1 MRRKWI
7 VIWIVTV
14 IIVLWGI
21 SLCVTIILD
30 NNKRPEA
37 IILID
42 VTDYDEVKESI
53 FEWFINNDEL
63 KNKIDFRVI
72 MTVNADLIV
81 FNPFKF
87 YDELQE
93 NTGVK
98 NPIHGTARNWKAAI
112 ILMSEWL
119 KKREIFPGKGEKI
132 LIILSTQI
140 NSNRGE
146 QFEAIKQFQA
156 DYPKI
161 KLIMTIL
168 RKNNSNIGKPKKV
181 FPFKRKSENLA
192 NISDY

>member
-1 MRRKWI
+1 MRKECIAILI
-7 VIWIVTV
+7 VIVV
-14 IIVLWGI
+14 IVLWGI
-21 SLCVTIILD
+21 SSFVFRISS
-30 NNKRPEA
+30 NKEKSEA

-63 KNKIDFRVI
+63 ENKIDFRAI
-72 MTVNADLIV
+72 MTVNADFIV

-87 YDELQE
+87 YDELEE
-93 NTGVK
+93 NTGIES
-98 NPIHGTARNWKAAI
+98 PIHGTARNWKAAI

-119 KKREIFPGKGEKI
+119 KKREIFPGKSEKI

-140 NSNRGE
+140 DFNRGE

-161 KLIMTIL
+161 KLIMTAL

-192 NISDY
+192 SISDY